1 MRITIS
7 CANYKRYQENPKY
20 FLPKQ
25 PKCLNNSSHKPY
37 WNNYWERSFLPD
49 HVHEVSLEIAQA
61 YCKECH
67 ETISYWPEFV
77 LPYQREALET
87 HEFVVIEHLQGMSFR
102 EIGAKIG
109 YDPRTISRW
118 INLTLEQG
126 VQLWGEVIGCILSVI
141 GHENLPVVSRA
152 DWRITQLLLA
162 WLRRYAEWIRFPR
175 LHRLI
180 GLCNL
185 LGEGKWDLWGA
196 PLGKAKSRVNTRPA
210 PG

>member
-1 MRITIS
+1 MRITIP
-7 CANYKRYQENPKY
+7 CANYKRYQENPKD
-20 FLPKQ
+20 FLPEH
-25 PKCLNNSSHKPY
+25 PTCLNNSRHTPY
-37 WNNYWERSFLPD
+37 WNNQWRRSFLPD
-49 HVHEVSLEIAQA
+49 HVHEVSLEIVQA

-87 HEFVVIEHLQGMSFR
+87 HESVLIEHLQGMSFR
-102 EIGAKIG
+102 EIGVKIG

-118 INLTLEQG
+118 VNLVLEQG
-126 VQLWGEVIGCILSVI
+126 VQLWGEVIGCILRVI
-141 GHENLPVVSRA
+141 GHENLPVVSRV

-185 LGEGKWDLWGA
+185 LSEGKWNLWGA
-196 PLGKAKSRVNTRPA
+196 PLGKAKSRVNIRPA

>member
-1 MRITIS
+1 MRITIP
-7 CANYKRYQENPKY
+7 CANYKRYQENPKD

-25 PKCLNNSSHKPY
+25 ATCLNNSSHKPY

-102 EIGAKIG
+102 EIGARIG
-109 YDPRTISRW
+109 YNPRTISRW
-118 INLTLEQG
+118 VNLVLEQG
-126 VQLWGEVIGCILSVI
+126 VQLWGEVIGCILRVI
-141 GHENLPVVSRA
+141 GHEKLPVVSRV

-162 WLRRYAEWIRFPR
+162 WLRRWRSGF
-175 LHRLI
+175 
-180 GLCNL
+180 GF
-185 LGEGKWDLWGA
+185 LGYTD
-196 PLGKAKSRVNTRPA
+196 
-210 PG
+210 